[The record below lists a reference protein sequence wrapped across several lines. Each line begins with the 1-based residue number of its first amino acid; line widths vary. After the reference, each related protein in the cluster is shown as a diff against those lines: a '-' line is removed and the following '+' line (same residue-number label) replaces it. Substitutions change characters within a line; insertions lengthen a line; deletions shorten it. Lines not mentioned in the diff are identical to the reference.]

1 MKTNTLTR
9 RDFLTAGLK
18 QAKQA
23 LHQRAEQMGDQ
34 KGSEDKE
41 PGLTP
46 DISSDMTPELLAFE
60 AKRMGL
66 DPEDR
71 EGVLKAMQQSMTSK

>member
-1 MKTNTLTR
+1 
-9 RDFLTAGLK
+9 
-18 QAKQA
+18 
-23 LHQRAEQMGDQ
+23 MGDQ